1 MMTVCKGERVGRGGI
16 TGRVQWMGCNRGVL
30 AARCQVNVVAVAMA
44 VFELAVGSTQSPRLS
59 TYVWWGISAA

>member
-1 MMTVCKGERVGRGGI
+1 
-16 TGRVQWMGCNRGVL
+16 MGCNRGVL

-44 VFELAVGSTQSPRLS
+44 VFELAVGSTQSPRLG